1 MTKSA
6 LGRARETGVS
16 ALLFFA
22 ILGTAGR
29 AAADDPELSSQAAAA
44 SYRWPL
50 AYLQRPIVLLGG
62 MTQVGVT
69 GATFAPNHR
78 FNVDPANGGTYQFFP
93 AFTAGLSLGWGIAD
107 RLEIDVFAPRLICA
121 DDGNQPSNCIAVNRY
136 NLTSAGVSYAFLRR
150 ARAQGAVTT
159 KLEIYRSSP
168 LELEWGADVAFKL
181 VPWRAF
187 GFWLEATLSR
197 DINPPAT
204 QTSQFTNGVMNV
216 GLDWQVTERMLLG
229 AHAVPLGAARGSERR
244 NSAGDL
250 RRRLVHLR
258 PHHPARA
265 RGRVQQRAGEPR
277 VEPQRPWVVHPADLR
292 PLELL
297 TSTRRT
303 RRSRCRRRPRRSTEY
318 PEAWHT

>member
-22 ILGTAGR
+22 ILGVAGR
-29 AAADDPELSSQAAAA
+29 AAADDPEILVQPPAAA
-44 SYRWPL
+44 YGWPL

-78 FNVDPANGGTYQFFP
+78 FNVDPTNSGTYQFFP

-121 DDGNQPSNCIAVNRY
+121 DDGNQPSNCTAVNRY

-159 KLEIYRSSP
+159 ELEIYRTSP
-168 LELEWGADVAFKL
+168 LELEWGADLAFKL

-187 GFWLEATLSR
+187 GFWLEATLWR

-216 GLDWQVTERMLLG
+216 GLDWQVTGQMRLG
-229 AHAVPLGAARGSERR
+229 AHVVPWA
-244 NSAGDL
+244 
-250 RRRLVHLR
+250 
-258 PHHPARA
+258 
-265 RGRVQQRAGEPR
+265 
-277 VEPQRPWVVHPADLR
+277 
-292 PLELL
+292 PLEDLNDEIALEIYGVASYTFDHTTQLALEGGSNDVRANPLWNHSVPGWYTRL
-297 TSTRRT
+297 TFAYWS
-303 RRSRCRRRPRRSTEY
+303 Y
-318 PEAWHT
+318 